1 MPILGIGLHLIIA
14 VFFAIH
20 AVRTNQNQYWLFIL
34 LMFPGL
40 GSLIYFIAIFLPSSG
55 LEHGARKAVTA
66 VQKKLDPTRELREAK
81 DAFDFTPTAQNQM
94 RYASALLENGD
105 PNGAANNF
113 EDCLKGPFA
122 SDLNI
127 RYNAS
132 RAFLES
138 VQFEKAL
145 GHIEAIKAEDKNF
158 RPEQID
164 ILFAKALQGANRL
177 VEAKQAFA
185 AAHNKYGSFEAL
197 AEYTI
202 FAFATKDL
210 ETASNLNGQLEAS
223 MSRWNKH
230 TREVNLPIIRRLQTA
245 MKQVTTN

>member
-14 VFFAIH
+14 VFFAVH
-20 AVRTNQNQYWLFIL
+20 AIRTNQNQYWLFIL

-40 GSLIYFIAIFLPSSG
+40 GSLVYFIAIFLPSSG
-55 LEHGARKAVTA
+55 LEQGARKAVTA
-66 VQKKLDPTRELREAK
+66 VQKSIDPTKELREAK
-81 DAFDFTPTAQNQM
+81 AAFDYTPTAQNQM
-94 RYASALLENGD
+94 RYAAALLENGD

-138 VQFEKAL
+138 SQFDKAL
-145 GHIEAIKAEDKNF
+145 GHIETIKAEDKNF

-164 ILFAKALQGANRL
+164 ILFAKALFGANKPE
-177 VEAKQAFA
+177 EAKRAFA
-185 AAHNKYGSFEAL
+185 AAHDKYGSFEAL
-197 AEYTI
+197 AEYCI

-210 ETASNLNGQLEAS
+210 ETASYLNTQLDAS
-223 MSRWNKH
+223 MSRWSKH
-230 TREVNLPIIRRLQTA
+230 TREINLPIVRRLQTA
-245 MKQVTTN
+245 MQQAGKT